1 MNLWGAAPLLAAVLL
16 GGGVHSNTKPVTLA
30 AGPVVQ
36 IGTGTWTTTVELNN
50 NSPACPPKSDFA
62 LETTSPSGLIPATHR
77 TEVQPAQTSAAKGTA
92 AKNGKVPAP
101 PCDEVTLSFQAPPQM
116 PGAAVLEFH
125 AAGAAPASMAASF
138 SRPVSVGDYLAIP
151 AAAGLAMVL
160 VLLGLALVF
169 VRIYDWDSKPIPGAQ
184 RSDGRGFSPRW
195 PDGKYWQYIVAAS
208 GAWTASDS
216 WATNIAPVIGIL
228 ATAFSVT
235 TAASALFPGVDLGRF
250 ELLNLAAIT
259 IITAT
264 PFAFSILYA
273 KWTAKNPGLTTDSA
287 IVPPVLLAD
296 FAAAGSLPPAA
307 VTVSTPVGAT
317 LTVPGGAAVGGVDE
331 KEEIAW
337 ITPRG
342 EAALIIEVTHMGAV
356 PKYLKDG
363 ATVQV
368 PPRSMLDVI
377 PGECM
382 ALPGVADLVVAGD
395 SALRITFSDDAL
407 LALPADQLSGTT
419 AAAKSNGPDEAPGA
433 GAGKGAQ
440 GGKPADTP
448 LGSPVWVLAPGG
460 AKVTVNGTANV
471 VLPTGTNVT
480 APRREEYRLEADRHV
495 LVPQGS
501 NTMVA
506 NMRLVIASALMTI
519 FGIGIQVGIAG
530 VLAFGYS
537 DASPA
542 GRWLALLVVVV
553 VAVFTLIYSTM
564 AIRTLADPQPGSSL
578 SAVSGTS
585 FTL

>member
-1 MNLWGAAPLLAAVLL
+1 MPGPGGVSMNLWGAAPLLAAVLL

-92 AKNGKVPAP
+92 AKNGNVPAP
-101 PCDEVTLSFQAPPQM
+101 PCDEVNLSFQAPPQM

-138 SRPVSVGDYLAIP
+138 SRPVSAGDYLAIP

-296 FAAAGSLPPAA
+296 FAAAGSLPPRRP
-307 VTVSTPVGAT
+307 S
-317 LTVPGGAAVGGVDE
+317 
-331 KEEIAW
+331 
-337 ITPRG
+337 
-342 EAALIIEVTHMGAV
+342 
-356 PKYLKDG
+356 
-363 ATVQV
+363 
-368 PPRSMLDVI
+368 RSVRRS
-377 PGECM
+377 G
-382 ALPGVADLVVAGD
+382 
-395 SALRITFSDDAL
+395 
-407 LALPADQLSGTT
+407 QLSRCR
-419 AAAKSNGPDEAPGA
+419 AARPSAWTRRRGSH
-433 GAGKGAQ
+433 
-440 GGKPADTP
+440 
-448 LGSPVWVLAPGG
+448 GSP
-460 AKVTVNGTANV
+460 
-471 VLPTGTNVT
+471 
-480 APRREEYRLEADRHV
+480 
-495 LVPQGS
+495 
-501 NTMVA
+501 
-506 NMRLVIASALMTI
+506 
-519 FGIGIQVGIAG
+519 
-530 VLAFGYS
+530 
-537 DASPA
+537 PA
-542 GRWLALLVVVV
+542 AR
-553 VAVFTLIYSTM
+553 
-564 AIRTLADPQPGSSL
+564 PP
-578 SAVSGTS
+578 
-585 FTL
+585 